1 MHRKQRQET
10 LDGKEE
16 EPNEGGLAERE
27 GRKDPTR
34 TAECVNMVN
43 EPNRVYAHVRV
54 RPHCSLLITFGFE

>member
-1 MHRKQRQET
+1 MRRKLRQET

-43 EPNRVYAHVRV
+43 EPIGSPPMLELDRTVR
-54 RPHCSLLITFGFE
+54 SW